1 MDPYILGGMTF
12 DFRRWGS
19 VFIAGTGLFF
29 GGDNRGLVAEDVP
42 ALSPAVSGYPLIVST
57 WPFGKP
63 ANELA
68 RKTIEKGG
76 RLLDGIEAGIRLTEA
91 DFENTSVGIGGLP
104 NRLCVVQLD
113 ACIMNGR
120 GHQAGAVA
128 AIEGILHP
136 ISVARKVMENTPHV
150 LLVGQGAQDFA
161 ISQGFS
167 TQSLLTARARKEWEA
182 WKRKQAGGPPADS
195 HDTIAMVGLDAS
207 GDLAGGCS
215 TSGLAYKLPGRVGDS
230 PLIGDGL
237 YVDNEVGA
245 AGATGVG
252 ENVLRYCG
260 SFLVVEYMRQGLH
273 PQEACI
279 KTIERIARLDPLN
292 VDQLFIN
299 FIAIDK
305 KGRFG
310 AAGTGEGFQ
319 YAVTYPG
326 YSEVLQSAAL
336 SSRSVGIIGGNQP
349 EENP

>member
-1 MDPYILGGMTF
+1 MNFSSRYSWGTLVLALGV
-12 DFRRWGS
+12 S
-19 VFIAGTGLFF
+19 VLVGNQSLSADEDLAEKHPLF
-29 GGDNRGLVAEDVP
+29 
-42 ALSPAVSGYPLIVST
+42 VST

-68 RKTIEKGG
+68 LKTVVGG
-76 RLLDGIEAGIRLTEA
+76 GTVLDGIEAGIRLTES
-91 DFENTSVGIGGLP
+91 DFKNASVGIGGLP
-104 NRLCVVQLD
+104 NRRGVVQLD
-113 ACIMNGR
+113 ACIMSGK
-120 GHQAGAVA
+120 GHQAGAVG

-136 ISVARKVMENTPHV
+136 ISVARRVMENTPHV
-150 LLVGQGAQDFA
+150 LIVGQGAQDFA
-161 ISQGFS
+161 VSQGFAV
-167 TQSLLTARARKEWEA
+167 QELLTSSARRAWEA
-182 WKRKQAGGPPADS
+182 WKVKQLSNPPEGS
-195 HDTIAMVGLDAS
+195 HDTIAMVGLDAA

-237 YVDNEVGA
+237 YVDNEIGA

-273 PQEACI
+273 PQEACV

-292 VDQLFIN
+292 VDELFIN

-319 YAVTYPG
+319 YSVTYPG
-326 YSEVLQSAAL
+326 YSKVLKSAAL

-349 EENP
+349 ETVK

>member
-1 MDPYILGGMTF
+1 MRIPSLRWLGLWFCGLVAVSAQEAEAPAGTTGGMT
-12 DFRRWGS
+12 
-19 VFIAGTGLFF
+19 GTGQAPIF
-29 GGDNRGLVAEDVP
+29 
-42 ALSPAVSGYPLIVST
+42 VST

-68 RKTIEKGG
+68 LKTVTNGG
-76 RLLDGIEAGIRLTEA
+76 RLIDGIEAGIRLTEA
-91 DFENTSVGIGGLP
+91 DFDNASVGIGGLP
-104 NRLCVVQLD
+104 NRVGVVQLD
-113 ACIMNGR
+113 ACIMDGV

-128 AIEGILHP
+128 GIEGILHP

-161 ISQGFS
+161 VTQGFRV
-167 TQSLLTARARKEWEA
+167 QNLLTPPAREA
-182 WKRKQAGGPPADS
+182 WKKWQRENGISTAGEDN
-195 HDTIAMVGLDAS
+195 HDTIAMVGIDAN
-207 GDLAGGCS
+207 GNLAGGCS
-215 TSGLAYKLPGRVGDS
+215 TSGLAYKIPGRVGDS

-260 SFLVVEYMRQGLH
+260 SFLVVEFMRQGLH

-292 VDQLFIN
+292 VDELFIN

-305 KGRFG
+305 QGRFG
-310 AAGTGEGFQ
+310 AAGTGEGFEFS
-319 YAVTYPG
+319 VTYPG
-326 YSEVLQSAAL
+326 YSEVLKSAAL
-336 SSRSVGIIGGNQP
+336 SKRDVGIIGGNQP
-349 EENP
+349 DANP

>member
-1 MDPYILGGMTF
+1 MSPSSLLQVTLAGLSIALF
-12 DFRRWGS
+12 SGS
-19 VFIAGTGLFF
+19 APLTAADAPTAATKATEMPLF
-29 GGDNRGLVAEDVP
+29 
-42 ALSPAVSGYPLIVST
+42 VST

-68 RKTIEKGG
+68 LKTVEKGG
-76 RLLDGIEAGIRLTEA
+76 AILDGIEAGIRLTEA
-91 DFENTSVGIGGLP
+91 DFSNASVGIGGLP
-104 NRLCVVQLD
+104 NRSGVVQLD
-113 ACIMNGR
+113 ACLMNGR
-120 GHQAGAVA
+120 GHQAGAVG

-136 ISVARKVMENTPHV
+136 ISVARRVMERTPHV
-150 LLVGQGAQDFA
+150 FIVGQGAQDFA
-161 ISQGFS
+161 VSQGFS
-167 TQSLLTARARKEWEA
+167 VQRLLTDNSRAAWEK
-182 WKRKQAGGPPADS
+182 WKAEQLKNPPAGS
-195 HDTIAMVGLDAS
+195 HDTIAMVGLDAA

-273 PQEACI
+273 PEEACI

-292 VDQLFIN
+292 VDELFIN

-310 AAGTGEGFQ
+310 AAGTGQGFE
-319 YAVTYPG
+319 YSVTYPG
-326 YSEVLQSAAL
+326 YSEVRKSAAL
-336 SSRSVGIIGGNQP
+336 SDRSVGIIGGNQP
-349 EENP
+349 EASK